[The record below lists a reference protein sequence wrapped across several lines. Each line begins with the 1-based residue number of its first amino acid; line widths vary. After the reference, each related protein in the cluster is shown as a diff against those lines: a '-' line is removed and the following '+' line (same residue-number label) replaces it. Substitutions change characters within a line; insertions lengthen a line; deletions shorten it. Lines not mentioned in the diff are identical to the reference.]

1 MKTLCGQGNL
11 LVMEKGFEGQRRMEG
26 NEKERRG
33 GRLGQ
38 KNARRFRRMIVEVD
52 EMPT

>member
-1 MKTLCGQGNL
+1 
-11 LVMEKGFEGQRRMEG
+11 MEKGFEGQRRMEG

-33 GRLGQ
+33 GRRGQ
-38 KNARRFRRMIVEVD
+38 KNAQTFRRTIVEVD